1 MSHSKIPAIT
11 TRCDSFL
18 QERCPYL
25 VALSWK
31 DGGAGLL
38 PPDNFLSQERR
49 LGKGEPM
56 SRRFKIV
63 LSGAFALLAVVLCL
77 AYGESVRAEEE
88 SRRQETLT
96 RYGGEVVS
104 LVVATSQLEEGQVV
118 SAGDVAKRDW
128 VSDLVPEGAITNLD
142 AAVGKKITVAAA
154 SGAPLTQLN
163 FRETGAAV
171 EVPPGKIAVSVP
183 MADKL
188 GVGEGVVAG
197 DRLVA
202 YRVADGAA
210 TVLAKEATVL
220 SMPEGSRTL
229 ASGFQVMTV
238 ALSPAD
244 VSSVLAASTEGSL
257 RFGLPASDVDGVE
270 AGVPAAPTKVDQE
283 VGE

>member
-1 MSHSKIPAIT
+1 
-11 TRCDSFL
+11 
-18 QERCPYL
+18 
-25 VALSWK
+25 
-31 DGGAGLL
+31 
-38 PPDNFLSQERR
+38 
-49 LGKGEPM
+49 M

-63 LSGAFALLAVVLCL
+63 LSGAFAVLAIVLCL

-104 LVVATSQLEEGQVV
+104 LVVATSQLEEGQVI

-142 AAVGKKITVAAA
+142 DVVGKKVTVAVA

-163 FRETGAAV
+163 LRETGAAV
-171 EVPPGKIAVSVP
+171 EVPSGMIAVSVP
-183 MADKL
+183 LTDKL

-202 YRVADGAA
+202 YRVADGTA
-210 TVLAKEATVL
+210 TVLAREATVL
-220 SMPEGSRTL
+220 SLPEGAKTL
-229 ASGFQVMTV
+229 ASGSQAMTI
-238 ALSPAD
+238 ALAPED

-257 RFGLPASDVDGVE
+257 RFGLPASDVQ
-270 AGVPAAPTKVDQE
+270 GVPAAPTKVDQE

>member
-1 MSHSKIPAIT
+1 
-11 TRCDSFL
+11 
-18 QERCPYL
+18 
-25 VALSWK
+25 
-31 DGGAGLL
+31 
-38 PPDNFLSQERR
+38 
-49 LGKGEPM
+49 M

-118 SAGDVAKRDW
+118 
-128 VSDLVPEGAITNLD
+128 
-142 AAVGKKITVAAA
+142 GKKVTVAAA

-163 FRETGAAV
+163 FRETGAAF

-188 GVGEGVVAG
+188 GVGEGVAAG

-220 SMPEGSRTL
+220 SVPEGSRSL
-229 ASGFQVMTV
+229 ASGSQAMTV
-238 ALSPAD
+238 ALAPAD
-244 VSSVLAASTEGSL
+244 VSSVLAASAEGSL

>member
-1 MSHSKIPAIT
+1 
-11 TRCDSFL
+11 
-18 QERCPYL
+18 
-25 VALSWK
+25 
-31 DGGAGLL
+31 
-38 PPDNFLSQERR
+38 
-49 LGKGEPM
+49 M

-63 LSGAFALLAVVLCL
+63 LSGAFALLAIVLCL

-104 LVVATSQLEEGQVV
+104 LVVATSQLEEGQVI

-128 VSDLVPEGAITNLD
+128 VSDLVPEGAITSLD
-142 AAVGKKITVAAA
+142 DVVGKKVTVAVA
-154 SGAPLTQLN
+154 SGAPITQLN
-163 FRETGAAV
+163 LRETGATV
-171 EVPPGKIAVSVP
+171 EVPSGTIAVSVP
-183 MADKL
+183 LTDKL

-202 YRVADGAA
+202 YRVSDGAA
-210 TVLAKEATVL
+210 TVLAREATVL
-220 SMPEGSRTL
+220 SLPEGAKTL
-229 ASGFQVMTV
+229 ASGSQAMTI
-238 ALSPAD
+238 ALAPED

-257 RFGLPASDVDGVE
+257 RFGLPASDVQGVD

>member
-1 MSHSKIPAIT
+1 
-11 TRCDSFL
+11 
-18 QERCPYL
+18 
-25 VALSWK
+25 
-31 DGGAGLL
+31 
-38 PPDNFLSQERR
+38 
-49 LGKGEPM
+49 M
-56 SRRFKIV
+56 SRRFKVV

-229 ASGFQVMTV
+229 ASGSQVMTV

-244 VSSVLAASTEGSL
+244 VSSVLAASTGE
-257 RFGLPASDVDGVE
+257 PAVWPSR
-270 AGVPAAPTKVDQE
+270 KRCRWR
-283 VGE
+283 

>member
-1 MSHSKIPAIT
+1 
-11 TRCDSFL
+11 
-18 QERCPYL
+18 
-25 VALSWK
+25 
-31 DGGAGLL
+31 
-38 PPDNFLSQERR
+38 
-49 LGKGEPM
+49 M

-63 LSGAFALLAVVLCL
+63 LSGAFALLAIVLCL

-104 LVVATSQLEEGQVV
+104 LVVATSQLEEGQVI
-118 SAGDVAKRDW
+118 SAGDVSKRDW

-142 AAVGKKITVAAA
+142 DAVGKKVTVAVA
-154 SGAPLTQLN
+154 SGAPITQLN
-163 FRETGAAV
+163 LRETGATV
-171 EVPPGKIAVSVP
+171 EVPSGTIAVSVP
-183 MADKL
+183 LTDKL

-202 YRVADGAA
+202 YRVSDGAA
-210 TVLAKEATVL
+210 TVLAREATVL
-220 SMPEGSRTL
+220 SLPEGAKTL
-229 ASGFQVMTV
+229 ASGSQAMTI
-238 ALSPAD
+238 ALAPED

-257 RFGLPASDVDGVE
+257 RFGLPASDVQGVD

>member
-1 MSHSKIPAIT
+1 
-11 TRCDSFL
+11 
-18 QERCPYL
+18 
-25 VALSWK
+25 
-31 DGGAGLL
+31 
-38 PPDNFLSQERR
+38 
-49 LGKGEPM
+49 M

-63 LSGAFALLAVVLCL
+63 LSGAFTVLAIVLCL

-104 LVVATSQLEEGQVV
+104 LVVATSQLEEGQVI

-142 AAVGKKITVAAA
+142 DVVGKKVTVAVA

-163 FRETGAAV
+163 LRETGAAV
-171 EVPPGKIAVSVP
+171 EVPSGMIAVSVP
-183 MADKL
+183 LTDKL

-202 YRVADGAA
+202 YRVADGTA
-210 TVLAKEATVL
+210 TVLAREATVL
-220 SMPEGSRTL
+220 SLPEGAKTL
-229 ASGFQVMTV
+229 ASGSQAMTI
-238 ALSPAD
+238 ALAPED

-257 RFGLPASDVDGVE
+257 RFGLPASDVQGVD

>member
-1 MSHSKIPAIT
+1 
-11 TRCDSFL
+11 
-18 QERCPYL
+18 
-25 VALSWK
+25 
-31 DGGAGLL
+31 
-38 PPDNFLSQERR
+38 
-49 LGKGEPM
+49 M

-63 LSGAFALLAVVLCL
+63 LSGAFALLAIVLCL

-104 LVVATSQLEEGQVV
+104 LVVATSQLEEGKVI

-142 AAVGKKITVAAA
+142 DAVGKKVTVAVA
-154 SGAPLTQLN
+154 SGAPITQLN
-163 FRETGAAV
+163 LRETGATV
-171 EVPPGKIAVSVP
+171 EVPSGTIAVSVP
-183 MADKL
+183 LTDKL

-202 YRVADGAA
+202 YRVSDGAA
-210 TVLAKEATVL
+210 TVLAREATVL
-220 SMPEGSRTL
+220 SLPEGAKTL
-229 ASGFQVMTV
+229 ASGSQAMTI
-238 ALSPAD
+238 ALAPED

-257 RFGLPASDVDGVE
+257 RFGLPASDVQGVD

>member
-1 MSHSKIPAIT
+1 M
-11 TRCDSFL
+11 
-18 QERCPYL
+18 
-25 VALSWK
+25 
-31 DGGAGLL
+31 
-38 PPDNFLSQERR
+38 
-49 LGKGEPM
+49 GKGEPM

-88 SRRQETLT
+88 ARRQETLT

-104 LVVATSQLEEGQVV
+104 LVVATSQLEEGQVI

-142 AAVGKKITVAAA
+142 DAIGKKITVAAA
-154 SGAPLTQLN
+154 SGTPLTQLN

-171 EVPPGKIAVSVP
+171 EVPSGKIAVSVP

-229 ASGFQVMTV
+229 ASGLQVMTV
-238 ALSPAD
+238 ALAPTD

-257 RFGLPASDVDGVE
+257 RFGLPARDVEGVE